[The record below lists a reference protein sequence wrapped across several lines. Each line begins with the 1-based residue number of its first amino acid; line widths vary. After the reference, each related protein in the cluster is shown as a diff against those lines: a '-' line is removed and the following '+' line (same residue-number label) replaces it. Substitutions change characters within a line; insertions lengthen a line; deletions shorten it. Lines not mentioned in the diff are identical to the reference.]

1 MKMLIFFVPYLIQ
14 TAWIRRKG
22 EKKKEKKEEKKRKG
36 IWQVTNPQYCLIW
49 HMEKHPPE
57 VSNTEMFQLCFALPT
72 LTLHTLNM
80 Y

>member
-1 MKMLIFFVPYLIQ
+1 MLIFFGSYLIQ
-14 TAWIRRKG
+14 TAWIKKL
-22 EKKKEKKEEKKRKG
+22 EKKRGEGGKKRKG

-49 HMEKHPPE
+49 HMEKHPPK

-72 LTLHTLNM
+72 FTLHTLNM